1 MIRNLSAGIV
11 IGQEVRMMGKVIAR
25 SPRAKG
31 TDPKPIPPLQNGDRL
46 TRDEFERRYEAMPE
60 LRKAELVEGVVYL
73 PSPVKQNQHGRPHA
87 LVINWLVP
95 YTAAT
100 PGVDFGCES
109 TVRLDRD
116 NEPQPDACLFIMPG
130 LGGTARI
137 SEDDYLEGAPELI
150 AEIAATS
157 ASYDLHPKLA
167 AYRRTGVREYLVW
180 RVLDREIDWFALK
193 RGEYRLIP
201 AGPKGVLKSLVFP
214 GLWLDPSPLI
224 RGDLKEVLRVLG
236 RGLRSPEHRAFAT
249 RLERR
254 GRRRRG
260 RDTA

>member
-1 MIRNLSAGIV
+1 
-11 IGQEVRMMGKVIAR
+11 
-25 SPRAKG
+25 
-31 TDPKPIPPLQNGDRL
+31 
-46 TRDEFERRYEAMPE
+46 
-60 LRKAELVEGVVYL
+60 
-73 PSPVKQNQHGRPHA
+73 
-87 LVINWLVP
+87 VINWLVP

-109 TVRLDRD
+109 TVR
-116 NEPQPDACLFIMPG
+116 
-130 LGGTARI
+130 
-137 SEDDYLEGAPELI
+137 
-150 AEIAATS
+150 
-157 ASYDLHPKLA
+157 
-167 AYRRTGVREYLVW
+167 
-180 RVLDREIDWFALK
+180 LDREIDWFALK

-236 RGLRSPEHRAFAT
+236 RGLRSPEHRAFAA